1 VIAEFYKYNINDKTI
16 KLPPSVPLQATP
28 HLDLSGD
35 RDIEWSWVNAH
46 IPEGPGF
53 ALDFGPGGSQLAT
66 VAALR
71 GFDTI
76 GVDLLDKER
85 PFLLPTLR
93 FINGDILKLDLPHN
107 HFDLIINCS
116 TVEHVGITGRYNV
129 QEEDENGDL
138 AAMQRLRQLMKPE
151 GVQLLTI
158 PIGVDV
164 VWRPLHRIY
173 GKLRLPLLLH
183 GYRVLSTA
191 CFIKDRYNRWVL
203 TNENVAY
210 DIETAPTVYGLGCY
224 KIVRDDSQ
232 IN

>member
-1 VIAEFYKYNINDKTI
+1 M
-16 KLPPSVPLQATP
+16 KLPPSVPRQAAP

-35 RDIEWSWVNAH
+35 RDIEWSWVNANM
-46 IPEGPGF
+46 PEGPGF

-93 FINGDILKLDLPHN
+93 FINGDILKLNLPHN

-129 QEEDENGDL
+129 QEENENGDL
-138 AAMQRLRQLMKPE
+138 VAMQRLRQLMKPN
-151 GVQLLTI
+151 GVQLLTM
-158 PIGVDV
+158 PVGVDA

-183 GYRVLSTA
+183 GYKVLSAT

-203 TNENVAY
+203 TDENIAY
-210 DIETAPTVYGLGCY
+210 GIETAPTVYGLGCY
-224 KIVRDDSQ
+224 KIVRDDS
-232 IN
+232 